1 MMPFS
6 CRLNLLL
13 RSSAS
18 VLCMSSEI
26 MINTWE
32 KIKYSG
38 DVLAVLIFVI
48 YKRVWLRWIMFILF
62 SAWRWRNIKNQILS
76 FIQEGEG
83 HDILGQGQGEGK
95 QISLPLQGWVTSF
108 PNSNIKFPPPSP
120 PLLISDKSLKGFI
133 DCSNCKIHS
142 QRVQEC
148 KVRNCSWL

>member
-1 MMPFS
+1 MRILPFSKMMMPFS

-48 YKRVWLRWIMFILF
+48 YKIV
-62 SAWRWRNIKNQILS
+62 
-76 FIQEGEG
+76 
-83 HDILGQGQGEGK
+83 
-95 QISLPLQGWVTSF
+95 
-108 PNSNIKFPPPSP
+108 
-120 PLLISDKSLKGFI
+120 
-133 DCSNCKIHS
+133 
-142 QRVQEC
+142 
-148 KVRNCSWL
+148 